1 MILIVILSLALS
13 FLLTAGLVWLICWL
27 LPALGVA
34 TIGTLT
40 IVFSWKLA
48 LLVWLIL
55 LLLRSIFS
63 ACKKRLIMTFSS
75 MKQLLPKSAQP

>member
-1 MILIVILSLALS
+1 MILILILSLAFS
-13 FLLTAGLVWLICWL
+13 FLFTSGLVWLICQL
-27 LPALGVA
+27 FSALGIA

-63 ACKKRLIMTFSS
+63 ACKKG
-75 MKQLLPKSAQP
+75 

>member
-1 MILIVILSLALS
+1 MVFVFLVLALAIS
-13 FLLTAGLVWLICWL
+13 FLLISGLVWLICWL

-34 TIGTLT
+34 AIGSIA

-48 LLVWLIL
+48 FLVWLIL

-63 ACKKRLIMTFSS
+63 ACTKG
-75 MKQLLPKSAQP
+75 

>member
-1 MILIVILSLALS
+1 MILTLILSLAFS
-13 FLLTAGLVWLICWL
+13 FLFTSGLVWLICQL
-27 LPALGVA
+27 FSTLGIA

-63 ACKKRLIMTFSS
+63 ACKKG
-75 MKQLLPKSAQP
+75 

>member
-1 MILIVILSLALS
+1 MILILIISYLAIS
-13 FLLTAGLVWLICWL
+13 FLLTSGLVWLICQL
-27 LPALGVA
+27 FSALGVA

-48 LLVWLIL
+48 LLVWLII

-63 ACKKRLIMTFSS
+63 ACKKG
-75 MKQLLPKSAQP
+75 

>member
-1 MILIVILSLALS
+1 MVLILILILLHLAIS
-13 FLLTAGLVWLICWL
+13 FLLTSGLVWLICQL
-27 LPALGVA
+27 FSALGVA

-63 ACKKRLIMTFSS
+63 ACKKG
-75 MKQLLPKSAQP
+75 

>member
-1 MILIVILSLALS
+1 MILILILSLAFS
-13 FLLTAGLVWLICWL
+13 FLFTSGLVWLICQL
-27 LPALGVA
+27 FSALGIA

-55 LLLRSIFS
+55 LLLRFIFS
-63 ACKKRLIMTFSS
+63 VL
-75 MKQLLPKSAQP
+75 

>member
-1 MILIVILSLALS
+1 MILILILTLLHLAIS
-13 FLLTAGLVWLICWL
+13 FLLTSGLVWLICQL
-27 LPALGVA
+27 FSALGVA

-40 IVFSWKLA
+40 IVFSWELA

-63 ACKKRLIMTFSS
+63 ACKKG
-75 MKQLLPKSAQP
+75 

>member
-1 MILIVILSLALS
+1 MILILILYLAFS
-13 FLLTAGLVWLICWL
+13 FLFTSGLVWLICQL
-27 LPALGVA
+27 FSVLGIA

-63 ACKKRLIMTFSS
+63 AL
-75 MKQLLPKSAQP
+75 

>member
-1 MILIVILSLALS
+1 MILILILYLAFS
-13 FLLTAGLVWLICWL
+13 FLFTSGLVWLICQL
-27 LPALGVA
+27 FSVLGVA

-63 ACKKRLIMTFSS
+63 AL
-75 MKQLLPKSAQP
+75 

>member
-1 MILIVILSLALS
+1 MILILILYLAFS
-13 FLLTAGLVWLICWL
+13 FLFTSGLVWLICQL
-27 LPALGVA
+27 FSALGIA

-55 LLLRSIFS
+55 LLLRSVFS
-63 ACKKRLIMTFSS
+63 ACKKG
-75 MKQLLPKSAQP
+75 

>member
-1 MILIVILSLALS
+1 MILILFLILYLAFS
-13 FLLTAGLVWLICWL
+13 FLFTSGLVWLICQL
-27 LPALGVA
+27 FSALGIA

-63 ACKKRLIMTFSS
+63 ACKKG
-75 MKQLLPKSAQP
+75 

>member
-1 MILIVILSLALS
+1 MILILILYLAFS
-13 FLLTAGLVWLICWL
+13 FLFTSGLVWLICQL
-27 LPALGVA
+27 FSALGIA

-48 LLVWLIL
+48 FLVWLIL

-63 ACKKRLIMTFSS
+63 ACKKG
-75 MKQLLPKSAQP
+75 

>member
-1 MILIVILSLALS
+1 MILILILYLAIS
-13 FLLTAGLVWLICWL
+13 FLSTSGLVWLICQL
-27 LPALGVA
+27 FSALGIA

-63 ACKKRLIMTFSS
+63 ACKKG
-75 MKQLLPKSAQP
+75 

>member
-1 MILIVILSLALS
+1 MILALILSLAFS
-13 FLLTAGLVWLICWL
+13 FLFTSGLVWLICQL
-27 LPALGVA
+27 FSALGIA

-63 ACKKRLIMTFSS
+63 ACKKG
-75 MKQLLPKSAQP
+75 

>member
-13 FLLTAGLVWLICWL
+13 FLSTAGLVWLMCWL

-34 TIGTLT
+34 AIGSVA

-63 ACKKRLIMTFSS
+63 ACTKG
-75 MKQLLPKSAQP
+75 

>member
-1 MILIVILSLALS
+1 MILTLILSLAFS
-13 FLLTAGLVWLICWL
+13 FLSTSWMVWLICQL
-27 LPALGVA
+27 FSALGIA

-63 ACKKRLIMTFSS
+63 ACKKG
-75 MKQLLPKSAQP
+75 

>member
-1 MILIVILSLALS
+1 MILILILSLAFS
-13 FLLTAGLVWLICWL
+13 FLFTSGLVWLICQL
-27 LPALGVA
+27 FSALGVA

-48 LLVWLIL
+48 LLVWLLL

-63 ACKKRLIMTFSS
+63 ACKKG
-75 MKQLLPKSAQP
+75 

>member
-13 FLLTAGLVWLICWL
+13 FLLTAGLVWLICGL
-27 LPALGVA
+27 FSALGIV
-34 TIGTLT
+34 TIGTIT

-63 ACKKRLIMTFSS
+63 NSKG
-75 MKQLLPKSAQP
+75 

>member
-1 MILIVILSLALS
+1 MILILILSLALS
-13 FLLTAGLVWLICWL
+13 FLFTSGLVWLICQL
-27 LPALGVA
+27 FSALGVA

-55 LLLRSIFS
+55 LLLHSIFS
-63 ACKKRLIMTFSS
+63 ACKKG
-75 MKQLLPKSAQP
+75 

>member
-1 MILIVILSLALS
+1 MILILILNLLYLAIS
-13 FLLTAGLVWLICWL
+13 FLFTSGLVWLICQL
-27 LPALGVA
+27 FSALGIA

-63 ACKKRLIMTFSS
+63 TCKKG
-75 MKQLLPKSAQP
+75 

>member
-1 MILIVILSLALS
+1 MILTLILYLAFS
-13 FLLTAGLVWLICWL
+13 FLFTSGLVWLICQL
-27 LPALGVA
+27 FSALGVA

-48 LLVWLIL
+48 LLVWLII

-63 ACKKRLIMTFSS
+63 ACKKG
-75 MKQLLPKSAQP
+75 

>member
-1 MILIVILSLALS
+1 MILILILTLLHLAIS
-13 FLLTAGLVWLICWL
+13 FLLTSGLVWLICQL
-27 LPALGVA
+27 FSALGIA

-63 ACKKRLIMTFSS
+63 ACKKG
-75 MKQLLPKSAQP
+75 

>member
-1 MILIVILSLALS
+1 MILVFILALAIS
-13 FLLTAGLVWLICWL
+13 FLSTAGLVWLICWL
-27 LPALGVA
+27 LSALGVA
-34 TIGTLT
+34 AIGSVA

-63 ACKKRLIMTFSS
+63 ACTKG
-75 MKQLLPKSAQP
+75 

>member
-1 MILIVILSLALS
+1 MMILILILSLAIS
-13 FLLTAGLVWLICWL
+13 FLLTAGLVWLICGL
-27 LPALGVA
+27 FSALGIA
-34 TIGTLT
+34 TIGTIT

-63 ACKKRLIMTFSS
+63 NLKG
-75 MKQLLPKSAQP
+75 

>member
-1 MILIVILSLALS
+1 MILILILSLAVS
-13 FLLTAGLVWLICWL
+13 FLLTSGLVWLICQL
-27 LPALGVA
+27 FSALGVA

-63 ACKKRLIMTFSS
+63 ACKKG
-75 MKQLLPKSAQP
+75 

>member
-1 MILIVILSLALS
+1 MILILILSLAFS
-13 FLLTAGLVWLICWL
+13 FLFTSGLVWLICQL
-27 LPALGVA
+27 FSALSIA

-63 ACKKRLIMTFSS
+63 ACKKG
-75 MKQLLPKSAQP
+75 

>member
-1 MILIVILSLALS
+1 MILILILLHLVIS
-13 FLLTAGLVWLICWL
+13 FLCTSGLVWLICQL
-27 LPALGVA
+27 FSALGVA

-63 ACKKRLIMTFSS
+63 ACKKG
-75 MKQLLPKSAQP
+75 

>member
-1 MILIVILSLALS
+1 MILILILSLVFS
-13 FLLTAGLVWLICWL
+13 FLCTSGLVWLICQL
-27 LPALGVA
+27 FSALGIA

-63 ACKKRLIMTFSS
+63 ACKKG
-75 MKQLLPKSAQP
+75 

>member
-1 MILIVILSLALS
+1 MILILILSLAFS
-13 FLLTAGLVWLICWL
+13 FLLTSGLVWLICQL
-27 LPALGVA
+27 FSALGIA

-63 ACKKRLIMTFSS
+63 ACKKR
-75 MKQLLPKSAQP
+75 

>member
-1 MILIVILSLALS
+1 MILILILYLAIS
-13 FLLTAGLVWLICWL
+13 FLSTSGLVWLICQL
-27 LPALGVA
+27 FSALGIA

-55 LLLRSIFS
+55 LFLRSIFS
-63 ACKKRLIMTFSS
+63 AL
-75 MKQLLPKSAQP
+75 

>member
-1 MILIVILSLALS
+1 MILILFLILYLAFS
-13 FLLTAGLVWLICWL
+13 FLFTSGLVWLICQL
-27 LPALGVA
+27 FSTLGIA

-63 ACKKRLIMTFSS
+63 ACKKG
-75 MKQLLPKSAQP
+75 

>member
-1 MILIVILSLALS
+1 MILILILYLAFS
-13 FLLTAGLVWLICWL
+13 FLFTSGLVWLICQL
-27 LPALGVA
+27 FSTLGIA

-63 ACKKRLIMTFSS
+63 ACKKG
-75 MKQLLPKSAQP
+75 

>member
-1 MILIVILSLALS
+1 MILTLILSLAFS
-13 FLLTAGLVWLICWL
+13 FLFTSGLVWLICQL
-27 LPALGVA
+27 FSALGVA

-63 ACKKRLIMTFSS
+63 ACKKG
-75 MKQLLPKSAQP
+75 

>member
-1 MILIVILSLALS
+1 MILILILYLAFS
-13 FLLTAGLVWLICWL
+13 FLFTSGLVWLICQL
-27 LPALGVA
+27 FSALGVA

-63 ACKKRLIMTFSS
+63 ACKKG
-75 MKQLLPKSAQP
+75 

>member
-1 MILIVILSLALS
+1 MILILILYLAFS
-13 FLLTAGLVWLICWL
+13 FLLTSGLVWLICQL
-27 LPALGVA
+27 FSALGIA

-63 ACKKRLIMTFSS
+63 ACKKG
-75 MKQLLPKSAQP
+75 

>member
-1 MILIVILSLALS
+1 MILILILSLALS
-13 FLLTAGLVWLICWL
+13 FLFTSGLVWLLCQL
-27 LPALGVA
+27 FSALGVA

-63 ACKKRLIMTFSS
+63 NSKG
-75 MKQLLPKSAQP
+75 

>member
-13 FLLTAGLVWLICWL
+13 FLLTAGLVWLICGL
-27 LPALGVA
+27 FSTLGIA
-34 TIGTLT
+34 TIGTIT

-63 ACKKRLIMTFSS
+63 NSKG
-75 MKQLLPKSAQP
+75 

>member
-1 MILIVILSLALS
+1 MILILILSLAIS
-13 FLLTAGLVWLICWL
+13 FLFTSGLVWLICQL
-27 LPALGVA
+27 FSALGVA
-34 TIGTLT
+34 TIGTLA

-63 ACKKRLIMTFSS
+63 ACKKG
-75 MKQLLPKSAQP
+75 

>member
-1 MILIVILSLALS
+1 MILVFILALAIS
-13 FLLTAGLVWLICWL
+13 FLSTAGLIWLICWL

-34 TIGTLT
+34 AIGSVA

-63 ACKKRLIMTFSS
+63 ACTKG
-75 MKQLLPKSAQP
+75 